1 MKRIKVIREGKETHK
16 AEGPN
21 AEMDAWRDYC
31 VSINKFG
38 KPERWVRA
46 EDEDVS
52 AALETR
58 EVELEPAV
66 LDDQGNVVTPAV
78 MVNEYR
84 LAAQFTV
91 VEEDITAEVAA
102 QKAKEDAK
110 KAALEKIKN
119 LNVDAKFG
127 PVADFA
133 ALRAVMKDV
142 VKDIIEALK

>member
-1 MKRIKVIREGKETHK
+1 MIKFKVIKDGVCIS
-16 AEGPN
+16 
-21 AEMDAWRDYC
+21 AWTDDVLPASHYEAHW
-31 VSINKFG
+31 G

-78 MVNEYR
+78 IVNEYR

-91 VEEDITAEVAA
+91 VEEDITSEVAA

-119 LNVDAKFG
+119 MNVDARFG